1 MLPEDVKLVKD
12 MPTLYDIKF
21 LSGCNT
27 LPGGFWSSLDVWIKK
42 PHVINKRLCGVKETE
57 SENVGKEALKFL
69 LDDSESSTNVLSFI
83 TGHVS
88 QTEEDKKQ
96 WCFSVRTII
105 PKVNCYGTTSHKEVI
120 LKGKNKY
127 CPIKYPLFVKTLLC
141 FPDNEK
147 HQVTFLP
154 FEEDPGGHVCL
165 KKSNIYQILLV
176 HRGCEEW

>member
-1 MLPEDVKLVKD
+1 MPKLF
-12 MPTLYDIKF
+12 DIKF
-21 LSGCNT
+21 PSGCNT
-27 LPGGFWSSLDVWIKK
+27 LPEGFWSSLDVWIKK

-69 LDDSESSTNVLSFI
+69 WDDSESATNVLSFI

-88 QTEEDKKQ
+88 QTEEDEER

-127 CPIKYPLFVKTLLC
+127 CPI
-141 FPDNEK
+141 N
-147 HQVTFLP
+147 
-154 FEEDPGGHVCL
+154 
-165 KKSNIYQILLV
+165 
-176 HRGCEEW
+176 